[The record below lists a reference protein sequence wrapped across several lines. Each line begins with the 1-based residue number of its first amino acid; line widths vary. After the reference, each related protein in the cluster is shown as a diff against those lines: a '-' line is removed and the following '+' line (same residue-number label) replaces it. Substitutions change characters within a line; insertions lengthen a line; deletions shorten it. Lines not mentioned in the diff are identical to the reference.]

1 MRGGEGCSGYEA
13 EKNRQQGFKGTR
25 MLNPKLLLQFLQTVP
40 DLWFRQFTRTPLQI
54 SDQGGD
60 TMLHTDVTSAI
71 VKLTRSPVNT
81 YTVSIFGPLIN
92 L

>member
-1 MRGGEGCSGYEA
+1 
-13 EKNRQQGFKGTR
+13 

-40 DLWFRQFTRTPLQI
+40 DLWFRQSTRTPLQI